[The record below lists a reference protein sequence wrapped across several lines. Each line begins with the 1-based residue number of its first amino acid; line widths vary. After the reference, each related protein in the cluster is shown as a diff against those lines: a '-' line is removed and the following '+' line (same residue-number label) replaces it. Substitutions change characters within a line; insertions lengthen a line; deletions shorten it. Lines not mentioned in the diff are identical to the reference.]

1 MSADSYPR
9 YFVTNIIKLLHRQ
22 QLLSCTVT
30 NCRDAPRCGR
40 LIPVYYSL
48 SSDAS
53 RCVPIVILHIF

>member
-30 NCRDAPRCGR
+30 NCRDAPRCTAVSNK
-40 LIPVYYSL
+40 LLNFCIT
-48 SSDAS
+48 
-53 RCVPIVILHIF
+53 